1 MSTIIK
7 IYVIYQ
13 KRVVKVKETFINYQH
28 YSTKLQERL
37 KYFSILSTENI
48 TKSLS
53 YEEAIKEYAA
63 KRQEKGIIEVFQ
75 AVN

>member
-1 MSTIIK
+1 MLEEK
-7 IYVIYQ
+7 LCYV
-13 KRVVKVKETFINYQH
+13 F
-28 YSTKLQERL
+28 
-37 KYFSILSTENI
+37 ILSTESNI

-63 KRQEKGIIEVFQ
+63 KNCRGKKYYRGRQ